1 MPVILIV
8 MVSKHY
14 ENNFQPVSV
23 EKWGRF
29 YRKKDDWKFSVFRKT
44 CFYGIKL
51 IPAESPTLGESKY
64 IHFIPLPWPD
74 QGAGSKIFQWLTII
88 PSLWDTVNFCVT
100 FRPFFYLI
108 IFYYFYLSLS
118 TSICLYLLQWLLYPN
133 YTFSTP
139 HYTFPTPT
147 YTLLTLWWLVTSS
160 GTIDHYIWS

>member
-14 ENNFQPVSV
+14 EDNFQPVSV

-29 YRKKDDWKFSVFRKT
+29 YRKKGDWKFSVFRKT

-51 IPAESPTLGESKY
+51 ISAESPTLGESKY

-100 FRPFFYLI
+100 FRPFFILLSFI
-108 IFYYFYLSLS
+108 ISISLCLLLFVY
-118 TSICLYLLQWLLYPN
+118 ICCNDY
-133 YTFSTP
+133 
-139 HYTFPTPT
+139 
-147 YTLLTLWWLVTSS
+147 YTLITLFPRLITLFSRS
-160 GTIDHYIWS
+160 GD

>member
-100 FRPFFYLI
+100 FRPFFILLSFI
-108 IFYYFYLSLS
+108 ISISLCLLLFVY
-118 TSICLYLLQWLLYPN
+118 ICCNDY
-133 YTFSTP
+133 
-139 HYTFPTPT
+139 
-147 YTLLTLWWLVTSS
+147 YTLITLFPRLITLFSRS
-160 GTIDHYIWS
+160 GD

>member
-64 IHFIPLPWPD
+64 IHFIPLPWPN

-100 FRPFFYLI
+100 FRPFFILLSFI
-108 IFYYFYLSLS
+108 ISISLCLLLFVY
-118 TSICLYLLQWLLYPN
+118 ICCNDY
-133 YTFSTP
+133 
-139 HYTFPTPT
+139 
-147 YTLLTLWWLVTSS
+147 YTLITLFPRLITLFSRS
-160 GTIDHYIWS
+160 GD

>member
-1 MPVILIV
+1 MPVISIV

-100 FRPFFYLI
+100 FRPFFILLSFI
-108 IFYYFYLSLS
+108 ISISLCLLLFVY
-118 TSICLYLLQWLLYPN
+118 ICCNDY
-133 YTFSTP
+133 
-139 HYTFPTPT
+139 
-147 YTLLTLWWLVTSS
+147 YTLITLFPRLITLFSRS
-160 GTIDHYIWS
+160 GD

>member
-1 MPVILIV
+1 

-100 FRPFFYLI
+100 FRPFFILLSFI
-108 IFYYFYLSLS
+108 ISISLCLLLFVY
-118 TSICLYLLQWLLYPN
+118 ICCNVY
-133 YTFSTP
+133 
-139 HYTFPTPT
+139 
-147 YTLLTLWWLVTSS
+147 YTLITLFPRLITLFSRS
-160 GTIDHYIWS
+160 GD

>member
-1 MPVILIV
+1 MPVMLIV

-23 EKWGRF
+23 EIWGRF

-74 QGAGSKIFQWLTII
+74 QGAGSKIFQWLRIILSLLNTVNICVTLRPFFSCYLLSFLSLIVCLYLFMLFAMTII
-88 PSLWDTVNFCVT
+88 P
-100 FRPFFYLI
+100 
-108 IFYYFYLSLS
+108 
-118 TSICLYLLQWLLYPN
+118 
-133 YTFSTP
+133 
-139 HYTFPTPT
+139 
-147 YTLLTLWWLVTSS
+147 
-160 GTIDHYIWS
+160 

>member
-14 ENNFQPVSV
+14 ENNFQPVPL

-29 YRKKDDWKFSVFRKT
+29 YRKKDDWKFPVFRKT

-100 FRPFFYLI
+100 FRPFFILSSFI
-108 IFYYFYLSLS
+108 IS
-118 TSICLYLLQWLLYPN
+118 TSLCLLLFVYICCNDY
-133 YTFSTP
+133 
-139 HYTFPTPT
+139 
-147 YTLLTLWWLVTSS
+147 YTLITLFPRLITLFPRLITLFSRS
-160 GTIDHYIWS
+160 GD

>member
-100 FRPFFYLI
+100 FRPFFILLSFI
-108 IFYYFYLSLS
+108 ISISLCLLLFVY
-118 TSICLYLLQWLLYPN
+118 ICCNDY
-133 YTFSTP
+133 
-139 HYTFPTPT
+139 
-147 YTLLTLWWLVTSS
+147 YTLITLFPRLITLFPRLITLFSRS
-160 GTIDHYIWS
+160 GD

>member
-88 PSLWDTVNFCVT
+88 SSLWDTVNFCVT
-100 FRPFFYLI
+100 FRPFFILLSFI
-108 IFYYFYLSLS
+108 ISISLCLLLFVY
-118 TSICLYLLQWLLYPN
+118 ICCNDY
-133 YTFSTP
+133 
-139 HYTFPTPT
+139 
-147 YTLLTLWWLVTSS
+147 YTLITLFPRLITLFPRLITLFSRS
-160 GTIDHYIWS
+160 GD